1 MKTALVLGANGQ
13 DGSLAVEHLLRRGY
27 RVIGLGHQPSTRT
40 APTPSYVYD
49 CTDLRDADAERAR
62 VATEQPDVVLH
73 LAAVHGSSG
82 FQYEPVFNDVLAVNV
97 GALHAVLEEARV
109 QKLRLRVVYASSS
122 KAFGNPLPAVV
133 DEGSPRMPTC
143 LYSLSKI
150 TAEGLLDHYDRHHG
164 ISGSALYLFNHESE
178 RRTTTFFIPRIVAAL
193 RAGLVPGANPER
205 SRIKI
210 QTLDF
215 HCDWGSASEFMDIAV
230 DVAERAPPGHY
241 CVATGNTWTGRAMVR
256 ALFARHGL
264 DYTDFIDAPPETPAP
279 GYFHVTPDKLET
291 AIGRR
296 PRQSILDICESMLA
310 APPAGA

>member
-27 RVIGLGHQPSTRT
+27 RVVGLGRQPSART
-40 APTPSYVYD
+40 AATLSYIYH
-49 CTDLRDADAERAR
+49 CIDLRDADAVRAS

-97 GALHAVLEEARV
+97 GTLHAVLEEARL
-109 QKLRLRVVYASSS
+109 QKLRPRVVYASSS
-122 KAFGNPLPAVV
+122 KVFGNSLPVVV
-133 DEGSPRMPTC
+133 DEDSPRMPTC

-150 TAEGLLDHYDRHHG
+150 TAEGLLNHYDHHHG

-178 RRTTTFFIPRIVAAL
+178 RRAATFFIPRVVAAL
-193 RAGLVPGANPER
+193 RSGLVDRGSPKGP
-205 SRIKI
+205 RIAL

-230 DVAERAPPGHY
+230 DVAERAPTGHY
-241 CVATGNTWTGRAMVR
+241 CVATGSTWTGRAMAQ

-264 DYTDFIDAPPETPAP
+264 NYADFIDAPPEVPAP
-279 GYFHVTPDKLET
+279 GYFQVTLNKLEA

-296 PRQSILDICESMLA
+296 PRQSVLDVCESMLTA
-310 APPAGA
+310 